1 MRKERNASA
10 PQKKINGAD
19 RPNKPPFLDL
29 RHPLNRSLLLI
40 RCIMPTSLDFRMGF
54 YYSFDQVTGKLFG
67 PNHIQ
72 VGLAGLIVHG
82 IQVVVNE
89 IAGRDNTYGCGRR
102 VP

>member
-1 MRKERNASA
+1 
-10 PQKKINGAD
+10 
-19 RPNKPPFLDL
+19 
-29 RHPLNRSLLLI
+29 
-40 RCIMPTSLDFRMGF
+40 MGF